1 MSVAANISHAVGI
14 ETAVALRAVVDRL
27 LPLRRIRDHSAE
39 NQTADYAGSDRAATA
54 TAAAVT
60 AAAAMTAVS
69 VLHLQ

>member
-54 TAAAVT
+54 AAVT